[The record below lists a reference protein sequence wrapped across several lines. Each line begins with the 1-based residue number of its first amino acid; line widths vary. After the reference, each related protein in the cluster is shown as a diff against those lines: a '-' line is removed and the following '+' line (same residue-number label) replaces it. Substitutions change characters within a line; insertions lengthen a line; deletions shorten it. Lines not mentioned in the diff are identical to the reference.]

1 MAFSAKTLSVL
12 GYANG
17 FTLWHYT
24 TPDVAATVDTTGY
37 MNGACDLLRVG
48 DFIFANTATGGTPAH
63 GLFVVRA
70 NASGTVDLT
79 NLTPVGAANDD

>member
-1 MAFSAKTLSVL
+1 MAFTAKTLSVL

-24 TPDVAATVDTTGY
+24 TPDAAAAVDSSGY
-37 MNGACDLLRVG
+37 MNAASDLLRIG

-70 NASGTVDLT
+70 NAAGTVDLA